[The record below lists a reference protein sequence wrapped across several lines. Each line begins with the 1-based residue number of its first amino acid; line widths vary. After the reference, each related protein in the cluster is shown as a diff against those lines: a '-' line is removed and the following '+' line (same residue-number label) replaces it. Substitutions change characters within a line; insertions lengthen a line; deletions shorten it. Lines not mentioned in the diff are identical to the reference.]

1 MFFIIIIVKSH
12 KQVLI
17 KTILQDLLKDK
28 IQLSFLWFYLY
39 LLTIFIVYNKE
50 NIRSKV
56 YKLKISFKLTTWF
69 KYLLSIYI
77 KCLNAFRLKIR
88 RSYHK
93 NFNKEVMR
101 FRINKKGRS

>member
-28 IQLSFLWFYLY
+28 TQLSFLWFYFLSFNYLY
-39 LLTIFIVYNKE
+39 FYNKE

-56 YKLKISFKLTTWF
+56 YKLKISFKLTT
-69 KYLLSIYI
+69 
-77 KCLNAFRLKIR
+77 
-88 RSYHK
+88 
-93 NFNKEVMR
+93 
-101 FRINKKGRS
+101 

>member
-28 IQLSFLWFYLY
+28 TQLSFLWFYLY
-39 LLTIFIVYNKE
+39 LLTIFIFYNKE
-50 NIRSKV
+50 NIRFKV

-69 KYLLSIYI
+69 KY
-77 KCLNAFRLKIR
+77 
-88 RSYHK
+88 
-93 NFNKEVMR
+93 
-101 FRINKKGRS
+101 